1 MLRNC
6 TFQPVCHKM
15 RKVPQNEETLLL
27 TLLLTGSKN
36 MAEPPKWLTLHIVGL
51 SKFLMTHL
59 FLKKGVETAQMTLI
73 VERLDEY
80 G

>member
-6 TFQPVCHKM
+6 TYHPVCHKM
-15 RKVPQNEETLLL
+15 REVPQNEETLLL

-51 SKFLMTHL
+51 S
-59 FLKKGVETAQMTLI
+59 
-73 VERLDEY
+73 
-80 G
+80 